1 MNKTNSIENVE
12 KEKNIQND
20 KSKIQFDINQLSNF
34 SFGKLEGERD
44 PFLKDCFFPTKSVQK
59 YLKETHNYVLSPKGA
74 GKSALF
80 RALTDNFLV
89 DYFFDYSKYS
99 IIPINEAFGFDD
111 DYLDIKKF
119 KEDSRMKM
127 TISWA
132 LFLLT
137 SIINDIKNNH
147 SEKLGY
153 ENLIDEIKSVS
164 ELKEKF
170 NLYDLTDLLKSIEAA
185 IEFTAN
191 GQEFSV
197 APKVKISK
205 RKKKLVLNDIFK
217 SINKFY
223 KQNDLTALI
232 LIDRL
237 DNFVQKEAYSL
248 QRKYIQ
254 GLFDCIEEMSLFS
267 NINPTVFLR
276 TDLFYSY
283 ESDLEYDKTT
293 DRTIELKWENGETLN
308 FVVNRLMN
316 NDYISEN
323 YSDYILNFIKEANEG
338 KHREFKK
345 PKQNL
350 WNKIISKQLIPQFNN
365 IINIDFSSRIG

>member
-237 DNFVQKEAYSL
+237 DNFVQKEY
-248 QRKYIQ
+248 
-254 GLFDCIEEMSLFS
+254 
-267 NINPTVFLR
+267 
-276 TDLFYSY
+276 
-283 ESDLEYDKTT
+283 
-293 DRTIELKWENGETLN
+293 
-308 FVVNRLMN
+308 
-316 NDYISEN
+316 
-323 YSDYILNFIKEANEG
+323 
-338 KHREFKK
+338 
-345 PKQNL
+345 
-350 WNKIISKQLIPQFNN
+350 
-365 IINIDFSSRIG
+365 SRII